1 MIKLKTLIFESISPI
16 EAEQIFSRYGV
27 PNAANLSKDE
37 LKKAWRELSK
47 AFHPDK
53 NPLKK
58 DEMNLAMQWINSAY
72 FVLKNSPTKSS
83 GEKSYNDYYSNN
95 VYQYQ
100 QDRQQSNRKTRTS
113 DTHYAGW
120 AQAGWSGG
128 LPNNDHI
135 YNQNFQDLNYC
146 KKTAWEIS
154 GKPPF
159 DRNHEY
165 SFSIW
170 DGNYFRGGFSVY
182 AVPDKLFEISQMVS
196 KWETFHR
203 TVAVFCHRKIDH
215 AALLVNLRGQEV
227 KPPKEIEDFEP
238 NDQQFRDYLRK
249 NL

>member
-1 MIKLKTLIFESISPI
+1 MIKLKTLIFESISPS

-27 PNAANLSKDE
+27 PNVSKLSKDE
-37 LKKAWRELSK
+37 LKKSWRELSK
-47 AFHPDK
+47 TFHPDK
-53 NPLKK
+53 NPSKK

-72 FVLKNSPTKSS
+72 SVLSNSPQKSS
-83 GEKSYNDYYSNN
+83 SEKSYDDYYSNN
-95 VYQYQ
+95 VYQ
-100 QDRQQSNRKTRTS
+100 QDRQQSNRRTS

-120 AQAGWSGG
+120 AQAGRSGG
-128 LPNNDHI
+128 LPNNDYI

-154 GKPPF
+154 GKPPC

-170 DGNYFRGGFSVY
+170 DGSHFRGGFSVY
-182 AVPDKLFEISQMVS
+182 AVPEKLFEISQIVS
-196 KWETFHR
+196 KWETHHR

-215 AALLVNLRGQEV
+215 VALLVNLRGQEV

-249 NL
+249 SL

>member
-1 MIKLKTLIFESISPI
+1 
-16 EAEQIFSRYGV
+16 
-27 PNAANLSKDE
+27 
-37 LKKAWRELSK
+37 
-47 AFHPDK
+47 
-53 NPLKK
+53 
-58 DEMNLAMQWINSAY
+58 MQWINSAY
-72 FVLKNSPTKSS
+72 SVLSNSSQKSS
-83 GEKSYNDYYSNN
+83 NEKSYDDYYSNN
-95 VYQYQ
+95 VYQQ
-100 QDRQQSNRKTRTS
+100 NRQQSNRRTRTS

-146 KKTAWEIS
+146 KKMAWEIS

-182 AVPDKLFEISQMVS
+182 AVPEKLFEISQMVS
-196 KWETFHR
+196 KWETYHR

-215 AALLVNLRGQEV
+215 MALLVNLRGQEV